1 MSFFPSDF
9 ASTTLALASQVFQGF
24 LPFVN
29 FIVGFGVVLLLL
41 AFVVSLLR

>member
-1 MSFFPSDF
+1 MNFFPSDF
-9 ASTTLALASQVFQGF
+9 ASSTLSLASSIFQGF

-29 FIVGFGVVLLLL
+29 FIIGFGVVLLLL

>member
-9 ASTTLALASQVFQGF
+9 ASSTLALASSIFQGF

-41 AFVVSLLR
+41 AFLVNILR

>member
-9 ASTTLALASQVFQGF
+9 ASSTLALASQVFHGF

>member
-1 MSFFPSDF
+1 MNFFPSDF
-9 ASTTLALASQVFQGF
+9 SSSTLALASSIFQGF

-29 FIVGFGVVLLLL
+29 LIVGFGVVLLLL

>member
-9 ASTTLALASQVFQGF
+9 ASSTLALASSIFQGF

-29 FIVGFGVVLLLL
+29 LMIGLGVVLLLV
-41 AFVVSLLR
+41 AFILRILT

>member
-24 LPFVN
+24 LPFIN

-41 AFVVSLLR
+41 AFVVSILR